1 MRVRLDE
8 DALKAIANVT
18 RGEYFHAGT
27 AMDLKQ
33 VYQAL
38 NARLVFERKETEVSA
53 LFAAA
58 AAVVATVAAL
68 LSLLWF
74 NRLL

>member
-1 MRVRLDE
+1 L
-8 DALKAIANVT
+8 T

-27 AMDLKQ
+27 AMDLKK
-33 VYQAL
+33 VYQGL
-38 NARLVFERKETEVSA
+38 NARLVFEKKPTEITA

-58 AAVVATVAAL
+58 AAGLTLLSAF

-74 NRLL
+74 NRTL